1 MRLLTK
7 PQVKRVPC
15 SVSGND
21 PRFGEMLTH
30 SARRRSRD
38 FPVLI
43 RHTLC
48 TTLECF
54 LFKKIENLKDYFM
67 HIGVL
72 NVCIQ
77 ADHVRAVS
85 AEAEEG
91 VRSPGVGITYA

>member
-7 PQVKRVPC
+7 PQVKRVPR

-21 PRFGEMLTH
+21 PRFGEVLAH
-30 SARRRSRD
+30 SPRRRSRD

-54 LFKKIENLKDYFM
+54 LLKKNRKFKRLFYAY
-67 HIGVL
+67 GVL